1 MSSNGSPQGVPP
13 DERQIQAW
21 QEQWNETKGMYQ
33 AEIDFMNQTIVS
45 KTQEYTDIQSNTLEW
60 DNISLAERSGLRQQI
75 ILAKQELVQ
84 IQQELAFAKA
94 YFIQDNPQAEHY
106 VQF

>member
-1 MSSNGSPQGVPP
+1 MSVTQQPPP

-21 QEQWNETKGMYQ
+21 QDQWNETKSMYQ
-33 AEIDFMNQTIVS
+33 DEIDFIKETITS
-45 KTQEYTDIQSNTLEW
+45 KTQEYNDLQANPMEW
-60 DNISLAERSGLRQQI
+60 NNMPFEERSTLRQQI
-75 ILAKQELVQ
+75 LLAQQELVM
-84 IQQELAFAKA
+84 IQGNLAMAKA